1 MFFDLIQHGAQ
12 FLAEN
17 PQLVA
22 MVIAAEEFIKKFLGG
37 QDWFNREWV
46 KVVLAFVLGAL
57 FIIEPPIS
65 FSLEMVAEIIAIG
78 GTAAGLFSAGQLIS
92 RG

>member
-22 MVIAAEEFIKKFLGG
+22 MVIAVEEFIKKFVGG
-37 QDWFNREWV
+37 QEWFNREWI
-46 KVVLAFVLGAL
+46 KVVLAFLLGAL
-57 FIIEPPIS
+57 FVFDPPIEL
-65 FSLEMVAEIIAIG
+65 SLELVAEIIAIG